1 MDTSLEKELDQLKMS
16 QGMLGQT
23 SQQVA
28 EQIRLLTKCKFLI
41 EKDSSEKEMAV
52 QVRRIHLVTK
62 NISKFQRLMKLQRV
76 SRLLV

>member
-1 MDTSLEKELDQLKMS
+1 MLCAV

-28 EQIRLLTKCKFLI
+28 EQIRLLMKCRFLI

-52 QVRRIHLVTK
+52 QV
-62 NISKFQRLMKLQRV
+62 Q
-76 SRLLV
+76 